1 MEDEKMSGR
10 NNNGILVNNSSSQQV
25 KNNVAMIRRNYT
37 YPAWF
42 ENTLQFAFDG
52 RISEVELNR
61 AVDNL
66 SNQGLLKLSADPI
79 ARPTMNQSFESL
91 YPKQTQ
97 QLIKIGQDTT
107 ALGDIVTR
115 QDATD
120 AGFRS
125 ELDQAL
131 LGRQANQANITANTS
146 KIEELFSGQ
155 QNIYKSI
162 EGKADKGHKHACTDC
177 GECEWYDVFC
187 KMGNFQSEVGKYAII
202 AGVGIV
208 AFFLLKKR
216 LGL

>member
-1 MEDEKMSGR
+1 MSGR
-10 NNNGILVNNSSSQQV
+10 NNNGILVNNSSSQQI
-25 KNNVAMIRRNYT
+25 KINVENIRRNYT

-52 RISEVELNR
+52 RISERELND

-66 SNQGLLKLSADPI
+66 SMRGELVLSSSPI
-79 ARPTMNQSFESL
+79 VRPTMNASFESL
-91 YPKQTQ
+91 YPKQTK

-115 QDATD
+115 QDVTD
-120 AGFRS
+120 AGFRT

-131 LGRQANQANITANTS
+131 LGREANQANITSNTE
-146 KIEELFSGQ
+146 KIENLITEQ
-155 QNIYKSI
+155 QNIYDSIGQKS
-162 EGKADKGHKHACTDC
+162 DKSHKHAGGGDDC
-177 GECEWYDVFC
+177 GMFGINCI
-187 KMGNFQSEVGKYAII
+187 FQDVGKYAVI

-216 LGL
+216 IGL